1 MTERDVRF
9 AATLDD
15 ALAALDRAA
24 SALGGSFVLTEFA
37 ADFRSGHVE
46 AGGRARLYVVIL
58 EDAPDIVVRVDTSDS
73 LGLRL
78 ADRLASEPDAI

>member
-1 MTERDVRF
+1 MPWRLWIARRPHLAV
-9 AATLDD
+9 
-15 ALAALDRAA
+15 ALC
-24 SALGGSFVLTEFA
+24 STEFA

-78 ADRLASEPDAI
+78 ADRLASEPDAV